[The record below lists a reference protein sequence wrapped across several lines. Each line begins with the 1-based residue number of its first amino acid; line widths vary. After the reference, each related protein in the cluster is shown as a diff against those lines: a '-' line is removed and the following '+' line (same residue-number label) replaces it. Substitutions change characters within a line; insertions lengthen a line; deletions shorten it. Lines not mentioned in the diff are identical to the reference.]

1 VSEDGETPP
10 GEAQQAELE
19 RKEAERNMRAAER
32 LTIFSDAVVA
42 IAMTLLAIELPVPE
56 GHTVPEFFASVRHN
70 DGHYAAFLISFSVI
84 AAVWNDHHDLFRY
97 VNGVD
102 ARVRLYN
109 TYWLLTIVLNPFAT
123 DMLVASGQ
131 SLGTHALRFGFY
143 ALLQVLESAAMYAM
157 VRHMVSDGLIDLP
170 PDRARRVMRGSTR
183 LMIGFALS
191 IPVFWLTTYGWILW
205 FLGPILAYRTSH
217 RHQPDP
223 APGIPPGP
231 AA

>member
-1 VSEDGETPP
+1 VSQDDPPPP

-19 RKEAERNMRAAER
+19 RKEAERNLRAAER

-56 GHTVPEFFASVRHN
+56 GHNVAEFWASFRHN

-97 VNGVD
+97 VTAVD
-102 ARVRLYN
+102 GPVRLYN

-131 SLGTHALRFGFY
+131 TLGTHALRFGFY

-157 VRHMVSDGLIDLP
+157 VRHMIKADLIDLP

-191 IPVFWLTTYGWILW
+191 VPVFWLTTYGWILW
-205 FLGPILAYRTSH
+205 FLGPVLAGWGSH
-217 RHQPDP
+217 RHHPDQPART
-223 APGIPPGP
+223 APG
-231 AA
+231 